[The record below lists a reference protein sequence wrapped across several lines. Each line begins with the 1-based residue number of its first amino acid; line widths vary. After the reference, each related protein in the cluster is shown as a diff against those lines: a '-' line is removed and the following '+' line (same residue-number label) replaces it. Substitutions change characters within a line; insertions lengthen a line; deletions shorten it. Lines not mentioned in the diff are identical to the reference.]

1 MFAAVNF
8 LKIMTTLVLADD
20 HPFVRQGLRAVLQ
33 AEKDFHLLGE
43 AENGLDAV
51 RLVERLRPQLLI
63 VDLMMPGL
71 NGLQVTRE
79 VSKTGTQVVVLSM
92 QADEP
97 YVLEALRNGAKAYV
111 MKDAPPQELIFALRE
126 AAAGRRYLSSPL
138 TERAVELFRKASL
151 EVPMDAYETLSDRE
165 REVLQLTA
173 EGLSS
178 TQIAERL
185 FISARTVETH
195 RINLMRKLGLHNQT
209 EMIRYAVRRGIV
221 Q

>member
-1 MFAAVNF
+1 
-8 LKIMTTLVLADD
+8 MTTIVLADD

-33 AEKDFHLLGE
+33 AEKEFHLLGE

-51 RLVERLRPQLLI
+51 RLVERLRPQVLI

-71 NGLQVTRE
+71 HGLQVTRE

-111 MKDAPPQELIFALRE
+111 MKDAPPQELILALRE

-138 TERAVELFRKASL
+138 TERAVEIFRKASL
-151 EVPMDAYETLSDRE
+151 DVPMDAYETLSDRE

-185 FISARTVETH
+185 FIGARTVETH

-221 Q
+221 R

>member
-1 MFAAVNF
+1 M
-8 LKIMTTLVLADD
+8 ITIVLADD

-33 AEKDFHLLGE
+33 AEQEFHLLGE

-51 RLVERLRPQLLI
+51 RLVERFRPQLLI

-79 VSKTGTQVVVLSM
+79 VSQTGTRVVVLSM

-111 MKDAPPQELIFALRE
+111 LKDAPPRELLDALRE

-138 TERAVELFRKASL
+138 TERAVEIYRKASL
-151 EVPMDAYETLSDRE
+151 DVPADAYETLSDRE

-173 EGLSS
+173 EGSSS

-195 RINLMRKLGLHNQT
+195 RVNLMRKLGLHNQT

-221 Q
+221 K

>member
-1 MFAAVNF
+1 
-8 LKIMTTLVLADD
+8 MTTIVLADD

-33 AEKDFHLLGE
+33 AEKEFQLLGE

-51 RLVERLRPQLLI
+51 RLVERLRPQVLI

-71 NGLQVTRE
+71 HGLQVTRE

-111 MKDAPPQELIFALRE
+111 MKDAPPQELILALRE

-138 TERAVELFRKASL
+138 TERAIEIFRKASL
-151 EVPMDAYETLSDRE
+151 EVPIDAYETLSDRE

-173 EGLSS
+173 EGMSS

-185 FISARTVETH
+185 FIGARTVETH

-221 Q
+221 R

>member
-1 MFAAVNF
+1 
-8 LKIMTTLVLADD
+8 MTTIVLADD

-33 AEKDFHLLGE
+33 AEKEFHLLGE

-51 RLVERLRPQLLI
+51 RLVERLRPQVLI

-71 NGLQVTRE
+71 HGLQVTRE

-111 MKDAPPQELIFALRE
+111 MKDAPPQELILALRE

-138 TERAVELFRKASL
+138 TERAVEIFRKASL
-151 EVPMDAYETLSDRE
+151 DIPMDAYETLSDRE

-185 FISARTVETH
+185 FIGARTVETH

-221 Q
+221 R

>member
-1 MFAAVNF
+1 
-8 LKIMTTLVLADD
+8 MTTIVLADD

-33 AEKDFHLLGE
+33 AEKEFQLLGE

-51 RLVERLRPQLLI
+51 RLVERLRPQVLI

-71 NGLQVTRE
+71 HGLQVTRE

-111 MKDAPPQELIFALRE
+111 MKDAPPQELILALRE

-138 TERAVELFRKASL
+138 TERAIELFRKASL
-151 EVPMDAYETLSDRE
+151 EVPIDAYETLSDRE

-185 FISARTVETH
+185 FIGARTVETH

-221 Q
+221 R

>member
-1 MFAAVNF
+1 
-8 LKIMTTLVLADD
+8 MTTLVLADD

-151 EVPMDAYETLSDRE
+151 DVPMDAYETLSDRE

>member
-1 MFAAVNF
+1 
-8 LKIMTTLVLADD
+8 MTTIVLADD
-20 HPFVRQGLRAVLQ
+20 HPFVRQGLRTVLQ
-33 AEKDFHLLGE
+33 AEKEFQLLGE

-51 RLVERLRPQLLI
+51 RLVERLRPQVLI

-71 NGLQVTRE
+71 HGLQVTRE

-111 MKDAPPQELIFALRE
+111 MKDAPPQELILALRE

-138 TERAVELFRKASL
+138 TERAIEIFRKASL
-151 EVPMDAYETLSDRE
+151 EVPIDAYETLSDRE

-185 FISARTVETH
+185 FIGARTVETH

-221 Q
+221 R

>member
-1 MFAAVNF
+1 
-8 LKIMTTLVLADD
+8 MTTLVLADD

-43 AENGLDAV
+43 ADNGLDAV

-71 NGLQVTRE
+71 HGLQVTRE

-151 EVPMDAYETLSDRE
+151 DVPMDAYETLSDRE

>member
-1 MFAAVNF
+1 
-8 LKIMTTLVLADD
+8 MTTIVLADD

-33 AEKDFHLLGE
+33 AEKEFQLLGE

-51 RLVERLRPQLLI
+51 RLVERLRPQVLI

-71 NGLQVTRE
+71 HGLQVTRE

-111 MKDAPPQELIFALRE
+111 MKDAPPQELILALRE

-138 TERAVELFRKASL
+138 TERAIEIFRKASL
-151 EVPMDAYETLSDRE
+151 EVPIDAYETLSDRE

-185 FISARTVETH
+185 FIGARTVETH

-221 Q
+221 R